1 MQPTHASSCL
11 NAHRSSGAILVS
23 SLVLLVIITALA
35 LGASRITRM
44 QTVEPTRI
52 QQAIVAFQTAE
63 TALAAGE
70 RVVRAPDFAPPD
82 VPCSQGRCLVYA
94 PGVVDWAAARRSVDW
109 WREHAWKHSL
119 ESGTQ
124 PDSTGEMWF
133 VVEELPKGAD
143 QAAGRDHYRVTAATL
158 RDGRIRVVLQSVIAR
173 GPEANI
179 QRPDDSE
186 DRLNASAR
194 QSWRQL
200 Y

>member
-82 VPCSQGRCLVYA
+82 VPCSQGRGGA
-94 PGVVDWAAARRSVDW
+94 SIGGASTPGSTRSSPVRNRTQQAKCGSWSKSCRRVPIKLRVAITIESPPRLCGTDESGSCS
-109 WREHAWKHSL
+109 RASSL
-119 ESGTQ
+119 E
-124 PDSTGEMWF
+124 D
-133 VVEELPKGAD
+133 PKPT
-143 QAAGRDHYRVTAATL
+143 Y
-158 RDGRIRVVLQSVIAR
+158 
-173 GPEANI
+173 
-179 QRPDDSE
+179 
-186 DRLNASAR
+186 SAR
-194 QSWRQL
+194 MTQRTA
-200 Y
+200 